1 LPSLLFIMPS
11 QNRSLFLIIL
21 FASTLFSSALL
32 MFVLQPLFGK
42 LLLPL
47 LGGTPAVWN
56 SCMVFYQSVLFLGY
70 LYAHLLGTRLKANR
84 QIMVHLA
91 VISLSFLALPVGLPE
106 NLLPP
111 TETNPTFWIFSTLA
125 LAIGL
130 PFFVL
135 STTAPLI
142 QKWFAHVGH
151 KDSHDPYFL
160 YAASNTGSLVSLLS
174 YPFLIEPNWGL
185 VAQQSDW
192 SMGYVVLCFLI
203 ASCGAMLWKNLKH
216 ILQPYRATPFNGG
229 ERLKSNDSFPPFE
242 GGQGGCALEL
252 SLKTKLYWGA
262 LAFIPSS
269 LLLGLTNFISTDIAS
284 VPLLWII
291 PLTVYLLSFVI
302 VFSRWNDKSH
312 AWFVRLQAIFLIPFV
327 AYSFINPADLPYWAY
342 LAFHVV
348 AFFFAIMVCHGE
360 LAAQRPH
367 SEHLTTYYLIMSFAG
382 MLGGM
387 FNTFVAPFI
396 FNGIY
401 EYPLMIIAA
410 LLLRPSLKKLSLSE
424 IVMQLIDP
432 ILLLI
437 IGAGIYFSVSN
448 LTDYFDGVVI
458 SLCVLTIAVYFLR
471 QRVVAYAGLMGVI
484 ISAAMSLHHAES
496 HTLMQERTFFGVM
509 AVRESILTDEK
520 GQPETYH
527 ELFHGTTKHGAQRL
541 ITSESK
547 TPLTYY
553 SRPSPM
559 GQLFKTFDAQN
570 ENWNIGVVGLG
581 AGALTCYAKPSQTW
595 TLYEIDPLVVDIAKN
610 PAYFTYLSQ
619 CAPNAVSEIGD
630 ARLSL
635 QNKPDGTFD
644 LLMMDAFSSD
654 AVPTHLLTREA
665 IELYFKKL
673 KPNGILAFH
682 ITNRHLLLKKVVSIH
697 AEQMKLAALI
707 NEFKPQTDA
716 PLIVATDWVVLA
728 KNPETLK
735 PLQTSQIG
743 LWQKMPLYFDMPA
756 WTDDFT
762 NIVSIWK

>member
-1 LPSLLFIMPS
+1 MPSL
-11 QNRSLFLIIL
+11 QNRSIFLIVL

-70 LYAHLLGTRLKANR
+70 LYAHLLGTRLKSNH
-84 QIMVHLA
+84 QIIIHLA

-106 NLLPP
+106 NLIPP
-111 TETNPTFWIFSTLA
+111 TESNPTFWLFSTLA

-151 KDSHDPYFL
+151 HDSHDPYFL
-160 YAASNTGSLVSLLS
+160 YTASNTGSLVSLLS

-185 VAQQSDW
+185 NAQQSDW
-192 SMGYVVLCFLI
+192 SIGYVVLCVLI
-203 ASCGAMLWKNLKH
+203 SLCGVMLWKNLKH
-216 ILQPYRATPFNGG
+216 IPQPYRATPFKGG
-229 ERLKSNDSFPPFE
+229 ERLKINSSFPPFE
-242 GGQGGCALEL
+242 GGRGGCALEL
-252 SLKTKLYWGA
+252 SLKTKFYWGA
-262 LAFIPSS
+262 LAFVPSS

-291 PLTVYLLSFVI
+291 PLTVYLFSFVI

-327 AYSFINPADLPYWAY
+327 AYSFINPADLPYWMY
-342 LAFHVV
+342 LFFHVI

-410 LLLRPSLKKLSLSE
+410 LLLRPSLKKLSLPE
-424 IVMQLIDP
+424 IGMQLIDP

-437 IGAGIYFSVSN
+437 IGVGIYFSVSN

-509 AVRESILTDEK
+509 AVRESVLTDEK

-541 ITSESK
+541 IAAESK
-547 TPLTYY
+547 IPLTYY

-559 GQLFKTFDAQN
+559 GQLFKTFDNVNAD
-570 ENWNIGVVGLG
+570 WNIGVVGLG
-581 AGALTCYAKPSQTW
+581 AGALACYAKPSQTW

-630 ARLSL
+630 ARLSI

-697 AEQMKLAALI
+697 AEQMHLAALI

-743 LWQKMPLYFDMPA
+743 SWQKMPLYFDMPA

>member
-1 LPSLLFIMPS
+1 MPTF
-11 QNRSLFLIIL
+11 QNRSTFLIVL

-70 LYAHLLGTRLKANR
+70 LYAHLLGTRLKSNH
-84 QIMVHLA
+84 QIIVHLA

-106 NLLPP
+106 NLIPP
-111 TETNPTFWIFSTLA
+111 TESNPTFWLFSTLA

-185 VAQQSDW
+185 NAQQSDW
-192 SMGYVVLCFLI
+192 TLGYVGLCLLI
-203 ASCGAMLWKNLKH
+203 AACGFALWKNYQS
-216 ILQPYRATPFNGG
+216 IENENVTISA
-229 ERLKSNDSFPPFE
+229 SNAPP
-242 GGQGGCALEL
+242 L
-252 SLKTKLYWGA
+252 SWKTKFYWGA
-262 LAFIPSS
+262 LAFVPSS

-291 PLTVYLLSFVI
+291 PLTVYLFSFVV

-312 AWFVRLQAIFLIPFV
+312 AWFVRLQPIFLIPFV
-327 AYSFINPADLPYWAY
+327 AYAFINPADLPYWMY
-342 LAFHVV
+342 LFFHVI

-367 SEHLTTYYLIMSFAG
+367 SSHLTTYYLIMSFAG

-387 FNTFVAPFI
+387 FNTFVAPFV

-410 LLLRPSLKKLSLSE
+410 LLLRPSLKKLSFKETSF
-424 IVMQLIDP
+424 QLIDP
-432 ILLLI
+432 LLLLI
-437 IGAGIYFSVSN
+437 IGVGIYFSVSN

-509 AVRESILTDEK
+509 AVRESVLTDEK
-520 GQPETYH
+520 GQPEMYH

-541 ITSESK
+541 IPTESK

-581 AGALTCYAKPSQTW
+581 AGALACYAKPSQTW

-610 PAYFTYLSQ
+610 PAYFSYLSQ
-619 CAPNAVSEIGD
+619 CSPNAVSEIGD
-630 ARLSL
+630 ARLSI

-697 AEQMKLAALI
+697 AEEMHLAALI

-728 KNPETLK
+728 KNPEMLK

-743 LWQKMPLYFDMPA
+743 SWQKMPLYFDMPA

>member
-1 LPSLLFIMPS
+1 
-11 QNRSLFLIIL
+11 
-21 FASTLFSSALL
+21 

-56 SCMVFYQSVLFLGY
+56 SCMVFYQSLLFLGY
-70 LYAHLLGTRLKANR
+70 LYAHLIASRLHP
-84 QIMVHLA
+84 QHQVIVHLS
-91 VISLSFLALPVGLPE
+91 VIALSLLALPIALPD
-106 NLLPP
+106 NLIPP
-111 TETNPTFWIFSTLA
+111 TQSNPTFWIFSTLA

-130 PFFVL
+130 PFFIL
-135 STTAPLI
+135 STTSPLM
-142 QKWFAHVGH
+142 QKWFSNIGH
-151 KDSHDPYFL
+151 KNSADPYFL

-185 VAQQSDW
+185 SAQQADW
-192 SMGYVVLCFLI
+192 SMGYFGLCLFI
-203 ASCGAMLWKNLKH
+203 ALCGIAQWKNYQAPQASESPLTTTM
-216 ILQPYRATPFNGG
+216 QAPV
-229 ERLKSNDSFPPFE
+229 
-242 GGQGGCALEL
+242 L
-252 SLKTKLYWGA
+252 SWKTKLYWGA
-262 LAFIPSS
+262 LAFVPSS

-312 AWFVRLQAIFLIPFV
+312 GWLIKLQPLFFIPFV
-327 AYSFINPADLPYWAY
+327 AYAFINPADLPYWAY
-342 LAFHVV
+342 LGFHVI
-348 AFFFAIMVCHGE
+348 AFFFAVMVCHGE
-360 LAAQRPH
+360 LAAQRPN
-367 SEHLTTYYLIMSFAG
+367 SAHLTTYYLIMSFAG

-387 FNTFVAPFI
+387 FNTFLAPFV

-410 LLLRPSLKKLSLSE
+410 LLLRPSAAKLNSKE
-424 IVMQLIDP
+424 IAMQLIDP
-432 ILLLI
+432 LLLLG
-437 IGAGIYFSVSN
+437 IGAGIYFSVTN
-448 LTDYFDGVVI
+448 LIGYFDGIVI
-458 SLCVLTIAVYFLR
+458 SLIILTIAVYFMR
-471 QRVVAYAGLMGVI
+471 KRVVAYAGLIGVI

-509 AVRESILTDEK
+509 AVRESILTDENN
-520 GQPETYH
+520 QPETYH

-541 ITSESK
+541 IASESK

-559 GQLFKTFDAQN
+559 GQLFKTFDQVN

-581 AGALTCYAKPSQTW
+581 AGALACYAKPSQTW

-610 PAYFTYLSQ
+610 TAYFTYLSQ
-619 CAPNAVSEIGD
+619 CAPNAVSEVGD

-635 QNKPDGTFD
+635 QNKPDGSFD

-654 AVPTHLLTREA
+654 AVPTHLLTKEA

-697 AEQMKLAALI
+697 AEQMHLAALI

-728 KNPETLK
+728 KNSDTLK

-743 LWQKMPLYFDMPA
+743 SWQKMPLYFDMPA

>member
-1 LPSLLFIMPS
+1 MPS

-70 LYAHLLGTRLKANR
+70 LYAHLLGTRLNSKV
-84 QIMVHLA
+84 QIIVHLV
-91 VISLSFLALPVGLPE
+91 VIALSFLALPVGLPE
-106 NLLPP
+106 NLIPP
-111 TETNPTFWIFSTLA
+111 TEMNPSFWIFSTLA

-130 PFFVL
+130 PFFIL

-151 KDSHDPYFL
+151 HDSHDPYFL

-174 YPFLIEPNWGL
+174 YPFFVEPNLGL
-185 VAQQSDW
+185 IAQQSDW
-192 SMGYVVLCFLI
+192 SIGYIVLCLLI
-203 ASCGAMLWKNLKH
+203 ATCGAALWKNYQTQENH
-216 ILQPYRATPFNGG
+216 VETSAFNA
-229 ERLKSNDSFPPFE
+229 P
-242 GGQGGCALEL
+242 EL

-262 LAFIPSS
+262 LAFVPSS

-291 PLTVYLLSFVI
+291 PLTVYLFSFVL

-312 AWFVRLQAIFLIPFV
+312 VWFVRLQPMFLIPFV
-327 AYSFINPADLPYWAY
+327 AYAFINPADLPYWMY
-342 LAFHVV
+342 LVFHVI

-367 SEHLTTYYLIMSFAG
+367 SAHLTTYYLIMSFAG

-401 EYPLMIIAA
+401 EYPLMIVAA
-410 LLLRPSLKKLSLSE
+410 LLLRPSLKKWDLKKIGL
-424 IVMQLIDP
+424 QLIDP
-432 ILLLI
+432 LLLLV
-437 IGAGIYFSVSN
+437 IGVGVYFSVDN
-448 LTDYFDGVVI
+448 LIGYFDGIAI
-458 SLCVLTIAVYFLR
+458 SLILLTVAVYFMR
-471 QRVVAYAGLMGVI
+471 RRVVAYAGLIGVI
-484 ISAAMSLHHAES
+484 IMSAMVVHHSES

-509 AVRESILTDEK
+509 AVRESVLTDEK

-541 ITSESK
+541 IPTESK

-570 ENWNIGVVGLG
+570 ANWNIGVVGLG

-619 CAPNAVSEIGD
+619 CAPNAISEIGD

-635 QNKPDGTFD
+635 QHNADGTFD

-707 NEFKPQTDA
+707 QEFKPQTDA

-743 LWQKMPLYFDMPA
+743 SWQKMPLYFDMPA